1 MPALVN
7 TSATGSLPATVTLYG
22 DATYN
27 DKYRSGEWTQ
37 GGMWFDCCH
46 EHGIQGDFFFV
57 GRESSPF
64 FATSDGDPILT
75 RPFIDANTGL
85 PAGQLIAVPGVV
97 VGSISVDNH
106 NWLEGAAY
114 RCAKICAAAT
124 IAVRAIVVANQIVSR
139 TGANTIAAESTRCT
153 VSATT
158 ALPTTW
164 EFKST

>member
-1 MPALVN
+1 HAAIKPAMGNPAVCAEKPCESCGWFDCCKCGAPGDFWIREEYVGWWAQGGRVPALVN

-46 EHGIQGDFFFV
+46 TQGIQGDYFFV

-64 FATSDGDPILT
+64 FASSDGDPILT

-85 PAGQLIAVPGVV
+85 PAA
-97 VGSISVDNH
+97 
-106 NWLEGAAY
+106 
-114 RCAKICAAAT
+114 
-124 IAVRAIVVANQIVSR
+124 
-139 TGANTIAAESTRCT
+139 
-153 VSATT
+153 
-158 ALPTTW
+158 
-164 EFKST
+164 